1 MGRTFLSI
9 LNKSRDYVFHVDCDS
24 EDLKRTSPKTENI
37 PHTYIKRPKPLASSA
52 LRDQCGSLKDFG
64 DLIMKKKIKTL
75 RGLFPHIKS
84 GVPRDYFA
92 NPQVA
97 EGFADKPQGFSGFKE
112 QHHLFKGIAE
122 ASP

>member
-1 MGRTFLSI
+1 MSI
-9 LNKSRDYVFHVDCDS
+9 LNKSRDCVFYVDCDS

-52 LRDQCGSLKDFG
+52 LKDQCGSLKDFG

-92 NPQVA
+92 KHKLQKVLLTSLKVSVA
-97 EGFADKPQGFSGFKE
+97 SKSSIIYLKE
-112 QHHLFKGIAE
+112 
-122 ASP
+122 